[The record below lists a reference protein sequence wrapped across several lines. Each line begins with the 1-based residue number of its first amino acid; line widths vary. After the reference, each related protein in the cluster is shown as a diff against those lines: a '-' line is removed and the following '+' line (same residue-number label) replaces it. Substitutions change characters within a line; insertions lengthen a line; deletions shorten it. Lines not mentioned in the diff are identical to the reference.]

1 MAEDPRFTRS
11 ARALA
16 DAVLDLAAERPVEL
30 ISVTEIA
37 RRAGVTRATF
47 YNHANSPAAL
57 LAQTVEAELDEIRG
71 HFMEGAGAHP
81 EAVERVWRLAELEVV
96 EHVLSHAEVY
106 RVGLAP
112 AAGAHGSVLADVLA
126 HHLEEGLLAYA
137 SARSPGIADQDS
149 TRLAMAAAFV
159 SQGTVGALR
168 AWLVAPGPHEAE
180 FAVDWIVA
188 MVPGLWSAFEAA
200 PSS

>member
-1 MAEDPRFTRS
+1 MADDPRFTRS

-16 DAVLDLAAERPVEL
+16 DAVLELASDRPVEL

-47 YNHANSPAAL
+47 YNHATSPEAL
-57 LAQTVEAELDEIRG
+57 LAQTLEAELDTIRG
-71 HFMEGAGAHP
+71 HF
-81 EAVERVWRLAELEVV
+81 VERASAGPEEVERIWRQVELEVV
-96 EHVLSHAEVY
+96 EHVLRHAAVY

-126 HHLEEGLLAYA
+126 RHLEGGLLAYA
-137 SARSPGIADQDS
+137 AARSRGDAERDA

-168 AWLVAPGPHEAE
+168 AWLLSPAPHDPQ

-188 MVPGLWSAFEAA
+188 MVPELWFAFEAT
-200 PSS
+200 PSG